1 MDDRG
6 LARRGLPRVD
16 RAHLVS
22 DLRRLGLQAGTVVL
36 VHASLSRI
44 GGVEGGAP
52 TVVQALLDA
61 VSPDG
66 TVLFPTLTGGE
77 HDGPDHPPRFDVRQ
91 PCTTGRIPETA
102 RQHPAARRSLHPTH
116 SVTAVGPE
124 AGPFTA
130 GHELGESPCDECSP
144 YYRLI
149 RQGGLILLLGTMEA
163 SNTTLHCLE
172 ELANVPYHLQP
183 EVTTATVVDEHGVE
197 HTVRN
202 RLHLWGWEREFAR
215 IDGQLLET
223 GAMVA
228 GRVGSAPARLVRAAA
243 MADEVISELRR
254 DPLYLLSDR
263 ARQVWI
269 ARAAGSDHGFRRT
282 GR

>member
-1 MDDRG
+1 MDDQSH
-6 LARRGLPRVD
+6 ARRGLQRIDRTRLVD
-16 RAHLVS
+16 
-22 DLRRLGLQAGTVVL
+22 DLRRLGLHAGAVVL

-44 GGVEGGAP
+44 GDVEGGAP
-52 TVVQALLDA
+52 AVVQTLLES
-61 VSPDG
+61 VSPGG
-66 TVLFPTLTGGE
+66 TVLFPTLTGRE
-77 HDGPDHPPRFDVRQ
+77 HDGPDRPPRFDVRQ
-91 PCTTGRIPETA
+91 PCTTGRIPEAA

-116 SVTAVGPE
+116 SVAAIGPE
-124 AGPFTA
+124 AGPFTT

-149 RQGGLILLLGTMEA
+149 RRGGLILLLGA
-163 SNTTLHCLE
+163 YQAGNTTLHCLE

-228 GRVGSAPARLVRAAA
+228 GRVGSAPGRLMRAAA
-243 MADEVISELRR
+243 MADEVTSEIRG
-254 DPLYLLSDR
+254 DPLYLLSDH
-263 ARQVWI
+263 ARHAWE
-269 ARAAGSDHGFRRT
+269 AGSSRNAGHVLPP
-282 GR
+282 